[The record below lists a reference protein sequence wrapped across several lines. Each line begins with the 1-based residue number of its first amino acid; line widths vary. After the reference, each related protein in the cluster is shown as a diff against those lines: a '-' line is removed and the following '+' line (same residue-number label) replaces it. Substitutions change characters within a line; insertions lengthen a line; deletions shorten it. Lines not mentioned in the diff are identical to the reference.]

1 MKTMEEIEKM
11 LSESGASDFWGTKKE
26 VKELPNIIHDDETIT
41 YATSGLWDGKTWLIV
56 STDKRVIFL
65 DKGMIFGLKQI
76 EIPLNKINSIGQK
89 RGLILGEIEIWDG
102 ASKMKITH
110 ISKETL
116 DPFVKAVNGAKE
128 RMEKPK
134 QHSVNQVS
142 AADELIKF
150 KGLLDQGVITQ
161 EEFDKKKK
169 ELLG

>member
-1 MKTMEEIEKM
+1 
-11 LSESGASDFWGTKKE
+11 
-26 VKELPNIIHDDETIT
+26 
-41 YATSGLWDGKTWLIV
+41 
-56 STDKRVIFL
+56 
-65 DKGMIFGLKQI
+65 
-76 EIPLNKINSIGQK
+76 
-89 RGLILGEIEIWDG
+89 
-102 ASKMKITH
+102 MKITH
-110 ISKETL
+110 IS
-116 DPFVKAVNGAKE
+116 KE

>member
-1 MKTMEEIEKM
+1 MKTMKEIEKM
-11 LSESGASDFWGTKKE
+11 LSECGASDFRGTKKE
-26 VKELPNIIHDDETIT
+26 VKELPNVIHDDEIIT
-41 YATSGLWDGKTWLIV
+41 YATSGLWEGNTWLII

-65 DKGMIFGLKQI
+65 DKGILFGLKQI

-89 RGLILGEIEIWDG
+89 KGLLFGEIEIWDG

-116 DPFVKAVNGAKE
+116 IPFVNAVNKAKE
-128 RMEKPK
+128 ELEKPK
-134 QHSVNQVS
+134 QHSINQVS

-150 KGLLDQGVITQ
+150 KRLLDQGVITQ